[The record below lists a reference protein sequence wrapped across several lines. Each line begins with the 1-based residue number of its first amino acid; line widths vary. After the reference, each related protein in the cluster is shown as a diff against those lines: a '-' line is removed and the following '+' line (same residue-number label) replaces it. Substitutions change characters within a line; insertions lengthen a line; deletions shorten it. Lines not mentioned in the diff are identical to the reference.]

1 MLLYDE
7 MINSDEKYYSVFIR
21 DDTNGSYVGSLEYN
35 TQKIFNV
42 NIEDGYIKDE
52 VLIDFI
58 NYLSLYHT
66 MFCSIGEFISPSI
79 EV

>member
-7 MINSDEKYYSVFIR
+7 MINSDERYYSVFIR
-21 DDTNGSYVGSLEYN
+21 DDTNGNYVGSLKYN
-35 TQKIFNV
+35 SQKIFNV
-42 NIEDGYIKDE
+42 NIENGYTKDE

-66 MFCSIGEFISPSI
+66 MFCIGEFISPSI